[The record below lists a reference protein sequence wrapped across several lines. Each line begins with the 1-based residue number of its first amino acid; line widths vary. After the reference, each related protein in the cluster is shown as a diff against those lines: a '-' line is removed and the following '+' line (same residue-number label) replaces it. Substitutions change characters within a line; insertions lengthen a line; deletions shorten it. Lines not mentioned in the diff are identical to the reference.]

1 MTRKKKF
8 LAYAGIGL
16 LAVLNGVVIF
26 PGLFYLIGFAVFRG
40 EAALL
45 LFFTPLA
52 IIGPLIFGVI
62 EAWAF
67 GYVVWRLF
75 RPVIGSDRS
84 SLLAIFCVLLAAD
97 VLGQV
102 VPKFYGRMRAEIKEP
117 VQAGA
122 ISLDLSGKTPFNKRN
137 SMKSRYTLQIK
148 GSEVFWNE
156 HTKESPPYSRNVWES
171 FVLSLDPGNGRGTVR
186 KADAAEESRWNTG
199 KSSGTPCGRS
209 AVTDHIKGPFGGNCN
224 LIIASDKYV
233 AFSDL
238 VSFAGTNPPW
248 GDGVY
253 RVTVVR
259 RRDGRTV
266 YKKDLEKQPIN
277 PHWVEAFHSGKFSG
291 DEFYYTPTTQRMS
304 KAIVRADL
312 KSGVERTI
320 LETEFPLKDWDVDG
334 GVIVYS
340 MCTSS
345 DIEAYDSHLYIKKF
359 D

>member
-1 MTRKKKF
+1 MTRKKMI
-8 LAYAGIGL
+8 LAYAGIAF
-16 LAVLNGVVIF
+16 LAVLNGAVIF
-26 PGLFYLIGFAVFRG
+26 PGLFYLIGFSIFRG

-45 LFFTPLA
+45 LFITPLA
-52 IIGPLIFGVI
+52 IIAPLIFAVI

-75 RPVIGSDRS
+75 RPVIGSHKN
-84 SLLAIFCVLLAAD
+84 SLLAIFFVFIAAD
-97 VLGQV
+97 VLGQA
-102 VPKFYGRMRAEIKEP
+102 VPRYYGQMMAEIREP
-117 VQAGA
+117 VQDGA
-122 ISLDLSGKTPFNKRN
+122 ISLDLSGMTPFNKRN
-137 SMKSRYTLQIK
+137 SMKDRYTLQIK
-148 GSEVFWNE
+148 GNEVFWNE

-171 FVLSLDPGNGRGTVR
+171 FVLSFDPGKGRGSVR
-186 KADAAEESRWNTG
+186 KADAAEESRWHTE

-209 AVTDHIKGPFGGNCN
+209 AVMDYVKGPFGDNCN

-259 RRDGRTV
+259 RRDGMTV

-277 PHWVEAFHSGKFSG
+277 PHWVEAFHSGKFCG

-304 KAIVRADL
+304 KAIVLADL

-340 MCTSS
+340 MCTGS

-359 D
+359 E